1 MVRFFLILFTHM
13 GSGPADV
20 GGEIRIFIIK
30 DILIV
35 TIDDHGVL
43 IMVDSLVLSTVAHM
57 DMAVDKIF
65 GLIFFQ

>member
-1 MVRFFLILFTHM
+1 M

-57 DMAVDKIF
+57 NMAVDKI
-65 GLIFFQ
+65 